1 MRQPRFFEKRVIHGK
16 TSIGLYS
23 PFSEDSRSLR
33 GTEERTGNSKGIAEP
48 MKITFLMEPNL
59 ILNISL
65 PSLLLFLF
73 LLLFFFLLFFF
84 ETNQISLFPP
94 PLFSS
99 SSLMQNPSDE
109 AAIRS
114 TELPRCIFITKE
126 KTERIISNVS
136 WR

>member
-33 GTEERTGNSKGIAEP
+33 GTEGNSKGITEP

-84 ETNQISLFPP
+84 ETNQISLFPL